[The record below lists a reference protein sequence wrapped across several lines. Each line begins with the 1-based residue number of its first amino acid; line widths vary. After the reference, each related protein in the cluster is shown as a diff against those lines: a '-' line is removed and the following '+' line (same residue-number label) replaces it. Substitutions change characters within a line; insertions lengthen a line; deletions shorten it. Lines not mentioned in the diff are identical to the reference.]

1 VVTSGSL
8 NVEILKL
15 MQITHS
21 CLVLWTNV
29 SKLFATKLQEDA
41 MFGDLIHI
49 LTSELR
55 VINALW
61 TPEEVSTV
69 NHSTIHTSHECT
81 SAALKRYIPNFK
93 KGTFLLQ
100 FGHSSH
106 SPGVCESPMVPHV
119 LLLSQIFACIPIA
132 RMCGHSKL
140 HC

>member
-1 VVTSGSL
+1 MVTSGSL

-21 CLVLWTNV
+21 CLALWTNV

-69 NHSTIHTSHECT
+69 SH
-81 SAALKRYIPNFK
+81 
-93 KGTFLLQ
+93 
-100 FGHSSH
+100 
-106 SPGVCESPMVPHV
+106 
-119 LLLSQIFACIPIA
+119 
-132 RMCGHSKL
+132 
-140 HC
+140 